1 LEGPQGPIGP
11 RGRDGRDGA
20 NGRNAVTLAPGRA
33 TFERAPGSLATNKLV
48 VVPAAG
54 GSRLEITPV
63 RDQATGLMVAADIE
77 LILDAAA

>member
-1 LEGPQGPIGP
+1 
-11 RGRDGRDGA
+11 
-20 NGRNAVTLAPGRA
+20 VTLAPARA
-33 TFERAPGSLATNKLV
+33 TFERDAGSIATKKLV
-48 VVPAAG
+48 VVPSAG